1 MKVYRGKAIIIDYSE
16 DDMLL
21 SFWDSDEGQ
30 NVSIIIPRELIGA
43 AKHVCAHRATTV
55 FVDRDMGLVGMN
67 PSGDDDELV
76 DE

>member
-1 MKVYRGKAIIIDYSE
+1 MKVYRGKAIVIDYTE

-21 SFWDSDEGQ
+21 SFYDADEAQ

-43 AKHVCAHRATTV
+43 AKHVCAHRSTTV
-55 FVDRDMGLVGMN
+55 FIGHDSHIVGID
-67 PSGDDDELV
+67 PADDGELV